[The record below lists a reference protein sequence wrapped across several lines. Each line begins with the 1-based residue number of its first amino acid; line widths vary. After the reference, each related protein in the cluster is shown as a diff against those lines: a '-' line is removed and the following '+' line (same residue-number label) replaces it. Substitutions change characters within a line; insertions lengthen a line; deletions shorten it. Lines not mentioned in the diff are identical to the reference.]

1 MIINGVRYALTAA
14 VKAGLKTKYG
24 QKQANKLIQTLR
36 TSDNVPKNVQNFI
49 TRTFTKTGRL
59 ANIPAPTPVR
69 SGVPRAQAIRE
80 SARAREL
87 AKKTAA
93 DRRKLTTIG
102 ETAAVSAV
110 LSQRGKKP
118 ADISP
123 EAKKAMNK
131 AAAAVSQSKIKNK
144 PKPPF
149 RNTNSR
155 TTKALNQGLSAPPKS
170 KFDPEGIKKRLASRK
185 NGELKTSLRA
195 ARAAGDL
202 YYKNPKTGRKMAA
215 VLASDLKPGQT
226 LTDYINKKEGKTP
239 RAVRPRSK
247 PTQKPRGL

>member
-69 SGVPRAQAIRE
+69 SGVPRAQAIKE
-80 SARAREL
+80 SARAREV
-87 AKKTAA
+87 AA
-93 DRRKLTTIG
+93 NARNTQKRLLTTA
-102 ETAAVSAV
+102 EAAGTVAV
-110 LSQRGKKP
+110 ALQRDKKP

-123 EAKKAMNK
+123 KAKKAMNK

-144 PKPPF
+144 PPAKTSAVAKPKP
-149 RNTNSR
+149 
-155 TTKALNQGLSAPPKS
+155 

-215 VLASDLKPGQT
+215 VLASDLKPGQS
-226 LTDYINKKEGKTP
+226 LTQYINDKEGKTP
-239 RAVRPRSK
+239 RAVRPRNK
-247 PTQKPRGL
+247 PTPPKATRG